1 LLVADTTATSD
12 SIEARY
18 LELLW
23 ELQRRRWET
32 YANGAAFDL
41 TDLSTAFH
49 DLSQSARHV
58 RFRNDARDRLL
69 ERIMQRTA
77 VDHHPQVASLA
88 NRLAEWSNYATVP
101 ATTTPAWRRSLSE
114 AMESDVIDLLTVR
127 RRLAEDL
134 GFASYGHLVAD
145 SEGFDLDAMIAFAA
159 AQRTTHLAVAAGLYD
174 SPSPS
179 VSYLDISPAKA
190 GGERN
195 ASVATWFDW
204 LGCLAGGGEHDAV
217 DEAQRLTS
225 ELGLDDLSSAI
236 SWSVREQQI
245 AGYDCA
251 VSVLD
256 DIRLLV
262 RPVVSNDGLSTV
274 FHELGHGL
282 AHAANEA
289 KGIFKTWNSL
299 SDESM
304 AVVMEHIGVALRFPP
319 EARAKAKLI
328 SQLEAARMATSFLF
342 EVDVNDDPRQ
352 ARSLYRKWYEPLVDV
367 EDPVVWASDSF
378 RIDDPFHIHTYLI
391 GRVVATAT
399 VAFLQDRFDNDHQK
413 WGTWLR
419 RHYYRDGR
427 QRSLF
432 EKISGL
438 EEHCPP
444 AVLALKVR

>member
-1 LLVADTTATSD
+1 MRETTTTSD

-88 NRLAEWSNYATVP
+88 NCIAEWSNYATVP
-101 ATTTPAWRRSLSE
+101 ATITPAWRRSLSE
-114 AMESDVIDLLTVR
+114 AMEPDVIDLLTVR

-134 GFASYGHLVAD
+134 GFASYGHLVA
-145 SEGFDLDAMIAFAA
+145 STEGFDLDAMIAFAGDT
-159 AQRTTHLAVAAGLYD
+159 RSERLAVAGGLYD
-174 SPSPS
+174 PASPS

-190 GGERN
+190 GADRN
-195 ASVATWFDW
+195 VSVESWFTW
-204 LGCLAGGGEHDAV
+204 LEHLAGGSEHDAV
-217 DEAQRLTS
+217 EEAQALTS
-225 ELGLDDLSSAI
+225 ELGLDDLSGAI
-236 SWSVREQQI
+236 SWSVREQPI

-251 VSVLD
+251 VSVPD

-262 RPVVSNDGLSTV
+262 RPIVAYDGLSTV

-342 EVDVNDDPRQ
+342 EVDVNDDPVQ
-352 ARSLYRKWYEPLVDV
+352 ARSLFRQWYEPLMKVD
-367 EDPVVWASDSF
+367 DPVVWASDSF
-378 RIDDPFHIHTYLI
+378 RIDDPFYIHTYLV
-391 GRVVATAT
+391 GQVVATAT
-399 VAFLQDRFDNDHQK
+399 VAFLQDRFDNDHRK
-413 WGTWLR
+413 WGAWLR